1 MRRNPMMPTWA
12 TIKNSAVIPLL
23 GASAGFVAVRAAGN
37 ALADRDMGT
46 TNPKTAKLI
55 AAGVTIPVIYALA
68 AKNPNGMIGRHYG
81 ALLLG
86 VGMASAEAYLRDTK
100 LLGGSPAAAA
110 LTADDAATATTED
123 NGAADEGAAGLASY
137 YDYQTNREGQAA
149 MFGLGSSH
157 DMEAVSTVIPT
168 DMALVASSM
177 PQWAPVTEK
186 FVSHGDKGYAG
197 GMFARQIF
205 SGMVFG

>member
-55 AAGVTIPVIYALA
+55 AAAVSVPVIYALA
-68 AKNPNGMIGRHYG
+68 AKKPSGMVGRHYG

-123 NGAADEGAAGLASY
+123 GGGTAGLASY

-157 DMEAVSTVIPT
+157 GMEAVSTVIPT
-168 DMALVASSM
+168 DTALIASSM

-197 GMFARQIF
+197 GVFARQLF